1 MIKKTLC
8 FVCISIAV
16 MACGSSS
23 DGEPVVGNYGSQL
36 VYHKIQP
43 NIASTTI
50 NYGYAT
56 FGNDSALSCADLL
69 VLVRDSS
76 ERMGYSPSETPV
88 DQVGQKLKEYILSVT
103 TRTYCGLYP
112 IPVEYTTAVCRS
124 VRIMMTDEAGAQ
136 SDITLKAR
144 FHYIPMQESDVSNLY
159 VSQSTNVAGKIP
171 LGTTI
176 ETYMSLSPMLFTVA
190 RFIFPDI
197 SRQVFANA
205 QRVWVEIELDDG
217 RKITS
222 N

>member
-1 MIKKTLC
+1 M
-8 FVCISIAV
+8 S
-16 MACGSSS
+16 
-23 DGEPVVGNYGSQL
+23 
-36 VYHKIQP
+36 
-43 NIASTTI
+43 
-50 NYGYAT
+50 
-56 FGNDSALSCADLL
+56 
-69 VLVRDSS
+69 
-76 ERMGYSPSETPV
+76 
-88 DQVGQKLKEYILSVT
+88 
-103 TRTYCGLYP
+103 
-112 IPVEYTTAVCRS
+112 
-124 VRIMMTDEAGAQ
+124 
-136 SDITLKAR
+136 KAR

-197 SRQVFANA
+197 SRLVFANA